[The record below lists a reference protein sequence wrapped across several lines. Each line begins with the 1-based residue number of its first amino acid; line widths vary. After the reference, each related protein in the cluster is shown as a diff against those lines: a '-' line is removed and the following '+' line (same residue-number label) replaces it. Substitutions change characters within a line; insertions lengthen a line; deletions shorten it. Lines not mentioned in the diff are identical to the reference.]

1 MLSTCTPF
9 ICILFSVSLCMMTHA
24 YYASR
29 ICWTLSNC
37 ELEPAAGTHDL
48 WSSLNK
54 SQEQCA
60 KRVQCITTEFWMMVR
75 SAGRLPTG
83 GAARPKYQSPQNVMW
98 NNVSTSNEARNKV
111 KNSDK
116 FILMS
121 TPIEWKLGRWY
132 NAAINSQATY
142 LHAKLTYI
150 KLMHSWG
157 KLLFSRIYLLQK
169 DAKAWRKV
177 GGQKQ

>member
-1 MLSTCTPF
+1 
-9 ICILFSVSLCMMTHA
+9 MMTHA

-29 ICWTLSNC
+29 ICQTLSNC
-37 ELEPAAGTHDL
+37 ELEPAAGTPDL
-48 WSSLNK
+48 SSSLNK
-54 SQEQCA
+54 SQKQCA

-121 TPIEWKLGRWY
+121 TPIE
-132 NAAINSQATY
+132 
-142 LHAKLTYI
+142 
-150 KLMHSWG
+150 
-157 KLLFSRIYLLQK
+157 
-169 DAKAWRKV
+169 
-177 GGQKQ
+177 